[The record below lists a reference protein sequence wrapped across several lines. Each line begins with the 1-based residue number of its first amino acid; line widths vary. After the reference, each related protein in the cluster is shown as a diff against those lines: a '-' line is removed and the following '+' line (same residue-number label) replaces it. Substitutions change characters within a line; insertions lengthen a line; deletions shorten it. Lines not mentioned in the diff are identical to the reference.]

1 LAVIS
6 RPSFRRLLLHSS
18 ASFRELNCFF
28 RGYWQ
33 LDLDLARRFGAANL
47 AFEKEK
53 AKEPISAP
61 AKRLIR
67 PFVARWHPQAYE
79 TLFGIAGRIPSMG
92 IVLAATVAWIV
103 GLVVLK
109 SALVRIGRLPARYL
123 PDSSSYL
130 MVHAPLE
137 KCLAVLFV
145 ALVISGLTAGIF
157 RAWQVDSLGAAIF
170 FVALAVPLG
179 WMAFLNL
186 LKQRNTIELTDSAI
200 SWRRGSIVTTIKW
213 TEASGLRII
222 AMP

>member
-1 LAVIS
+1 
-6 RPSFRRLLLHSS
+6 
-18 ASFRELNCFF
+18 
-28 RGYWQ
+28 
-33 LDLDLARRFGAANL
+33 
-47 AFEKEK
+47 
-53 AKEPISAP
+53 
-61 AKRLIR
+61 
-67 PFVARWHPQAYE
+67 
-79 TLFGIAGRIPSMG
+79 MG

-109 SALVRIGRLPARYL
+109 SALVRIGRRPARYL

-157 RAWQVDSLGAAIF
+157 RAWQIDSLGAAIF

-200 SWRRGSIVTTIKW
+200 SWRRGSVVTTIKW
-213 TEASGLRII
+213 TEVSGFAEAPSSTAWIVRSRDGRTLRVDKLLVGVPTTFVEYLRKHLSESLFSTALAYVLPMTALRLRIEKRSGVN
-222 AMP
+222 